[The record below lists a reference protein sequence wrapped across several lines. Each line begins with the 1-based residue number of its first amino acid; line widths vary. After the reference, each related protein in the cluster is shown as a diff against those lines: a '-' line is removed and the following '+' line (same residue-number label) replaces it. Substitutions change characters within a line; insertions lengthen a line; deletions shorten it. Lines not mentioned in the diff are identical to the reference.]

1 MWGIKILANNTLNK
15 ESDKLNCFSF
25 SKRDLV
31 ILLMIFNT
39 TYYFFVC
46 LVRRDLMGCL
56 ITAVTVGLIVLLTM
70 TLRDIFQKLYEEI
83 YRLRSENIQLRQS
96 FRDEYQRI
104 HRVKRKH
111 ELIKS
116 NNLDVNAEETIIS
129 SVDDP
134 LIHFYNSDLN
144 NGKVHIN
151 YLNRFG
157 TDGKS
162 QNIQGNNPTG

>member
-1 MWGIKILANNTLNK
+1 
-15 ESDKLNCFSF
+15 
-25 SKRDLV
+25 
-31 ILLMIFNT
+31 
-39 TYYFFVC
+39 
-46 LVRRDLMGCL
+46 MGCL

-83 YRLRSENIQLRQS
+83 DRLRSENIQLRQS
-96 FRDEYQRI
+96 FRDEYQKI

-116 NNLDVNAEETIIS
+116 NNLDINAEETIIS
-129 SVDDP
+129 CVDDP
-134 LIHFYNSDLN
+134 SIHFPDSNLN

-157 TDGKS
+157 TDEKS
-162 QNIQGNNPTG
+162 HNIKGNNPTG